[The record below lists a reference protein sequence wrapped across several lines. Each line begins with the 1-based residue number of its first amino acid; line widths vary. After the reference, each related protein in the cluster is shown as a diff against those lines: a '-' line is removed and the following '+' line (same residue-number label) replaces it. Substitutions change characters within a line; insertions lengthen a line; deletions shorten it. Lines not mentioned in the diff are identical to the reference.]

1 MLLARMVRR
10 RRRAWRRDAGRG
22 DGRGRAHRG
31 GRRVQGRRCRRERR
45 RRAQCVGEPALQRLH
60 LDVQVDNL
68 AVSLGEL
75 LVEGEEAGDEGGWLI
90 GTRAGRRSAD
100 GRRDAALCSCAPLAA
115 ARPIWRER
123 WHLEGE
129 AWRRAAQVLWRV
141 APPLLRLL
149 SPPPAQVHWPREHA
163 HGGRS
168 MACERATPPRPL
180 LALCSLTVGALVAH
194 TVHLWRGAGGQVGGG
209 AAALNGS
216 MHEPSRQAASSGW
229 RVWAVGRARSER
241 LRSREVGA
249 RAPRALECRAP
260 LCCSSGALR
269 QPTMKRPS
277 NRRKGEDD
285 GGWEAHTA
293 TIVRVRVTSPAHTP
307 AAG

>member
-75 LVEGEEAGDEGGWLI
+75 LVEGEEAGDERGWLI

-168 MACERATPPRPL
+168 MACERATPL
-180 LALCSLTVGALVAH
+180 SEATSGALLSDGWCLGGPHRPFMGA
-194 TVHLWRGAGGQVGGG
+194 AGGQV
-209 AAALNGS
+209 ALAERL
-216 MHEPSRQAASSGW
+216 HARAKQAGRELWLESVGCGTRAQRASSK
-229 RVWAVGRARSER
+229 
-241 LRSREVGA
+241 
-249 RAPRALECRAP
+249 P
-260 LCCSSGALR
+260 
-269 QPTMKRPS
+269 
-277 NRRKGEDD
+277 
-285 GGWEAHTA
+285 
-293 TIVRVRVTSPAHTP
+293 
-307 AAG
+307 

>member
-75 LVEGEEAGDEGGWLI
+75 LVEGEEAGDERGWLI

-194 TVHLWRGAGGQVGGG
+194 TVHLWGRPAGRWRW
-209 AAALNGS
+209 LNGS
-216 MHEPSRQAASSGW
+216 MHTSQA
-229 RVWAVGRARSER
+229 GR
-241 LRSREVGA
+241 
-249 RAPRALECRAP
+249 PRALAGECGLWDARAASVFEAVRWAP
-260 LCCSSGALR
+260 AHLVPWSAALLSAAHLAR
-269 QPTMKRPS
+269 FV
-277 NRRKGEDD
+277 NRR
-285 GGWEAHTA
+285 
-293 TIVRVRVTSPAHTP
+293 
-307 AAG
+307 